1 MEESVSS
8 IIHYEVYVYQSG
20 AWDLLGRYPSEQ
32 RAKAI
37 EYARSIENSEHKP
50 TKVVRETYDLDTQT
64 FLEALVYL
72 SEIPKPQPRKSS
84 PYENSVIPTTIK
96 RDNQKKSNLTE
107 GVVMI
112 FMSIVFSMMTAGVVT
127 AVILRVMSSVGF
139 TAQDISGQFVLECLR
154 SFSWRFPFRQP
165 SNGSTGTICWEKT
178 KKIRKTRRPYILRP
192 RTISSIPNANCTK

>member
-1 MEESVSS
+1 MSG

-37 EYARSIENSEHKP
+37 EYARNIENSERKP

-84 PYENSVIPTTIK
+84 PYENSVIPTTIR
-96 RDNQKKSNLTE
+96 RDN
-107 GVVMI
+107 
-112 FMSIVFSMMTAGVVT
+112 
-127 AVILRVMSSVGF
+127 
-139 TAQDISGQFVLECLR
+139 
-154 SFSWRFPFRQP
+154 
-165 SNGSTGTICWEKT
+165 
-178 KKIRKTRRPYILRP
+178 RKNPI
-192 RTISSIPNANCTK
+192 